1 MFIIRMLRNSYPTPS
16 KIENNQEKKQYRK
29 QLFYNDNTTKFGYLG
44 FWHASGIFFFKI
56 KRGLYDD
63 CEKEES

>member
-44 FWHASGIFFFKI
+44 F
-56 KRGLYDD
+56 
-63 CEKEES
+63 